1 MQPIQEPSTVA
12 VTRRTVLL
20 SSSAGLGIALLSA
33 CSSDP
38 DDASS
43 NAGPSPTQT
52 PEPTPTPT
60 PQMRV
65 WEDNTTVPHL
75 FFHSLVADTDRAFD
89 GDDEAAGYLDYMA
102 TIEEFETFLRQV
114 HERGYVL
121 ISPHDIYE
129 TAPDG
134 TVASKQLEVPV
145 GKRPLVLSFDDLS
158 YYEYMEGDGFADNV
172 ALDDDGE
179 LTTTYTDAAGKT
191 QQGEFDYVPILE
203 RFVRENPDFSPHG
216 RKGVI
221 AMTGY
226 NGVLGYR
233 TSDLGYKDENPDLEK
248 DKKTATEV
256 ADAMKAKGWE
266 FASHTWGHLNC
277 TEMPLPTLQA
287 DTEKWKAEV
296 EPIVGQTD
304 LLIYP
309 FGADIAG
316 PEPYSEANAK
326 FDYFKAQGFNAF
338 FNVDASSPAWNQ
350 YGDRSLRQARINV
363 DGISL
368 KAAVEGKNDVLNEF
382 FDPRALLDPARP
394 ASIAGS

>member
-1 MQPIQEPSTVA
+1 MT

-20 SSSAGLGIALLSA
+20 SSSAGLGLALLSA
-33 CSSDP
+33 CASGS

-43 NAGPSPTQT
+43 SAEQSPSPTQT

-60 PQMRV
+60 PETQV

-89 GDDEAAGYLDYMA
+89 GDEDAAGYLDYMA
-102 TIEEFETFLRQV
+102 TIEEFETFLRQA

-121 ISPHDIYE
+121 ISPHDIYA

-134 TVASKQLEVPV
+134 TVSSKELEVPV
-145 GKRPLVLSFDDLS
+145 GKKPLVLSFDDLS
-158 YYEYMEGDGFADNV
+158 YYEYMEGDGFADDV
-172 ALDDDGE
+172 ALDDEGG

-191 QQGEFDYVPILE
+191 QQGEYDYVPILE
-203 RFVRENPDFSPHG
+203 RFIEENPDFSPNG

-248 DKKTATEV
+248 DKRTATEV
-256 ADAMKAKGWE
+256 ADAMKERGWE
-266 FASHTWGHLNC
+266 FASHTWGHLSC
-277 TEMPLPTLQA
+277 TEMPLATLQE
-287 DTEKWKAEV
+287 DMGKWKAEV
-296 EPIVGQTD
+296 EPIVGKTD

-326 FDYFKAQGFNAF
+326 FAFYKAEGFNAF

-368 KAAVEGKNDVLNEF
+368 KAAVEGKNDVLNGF
-382 FDPRALLDPARP
+382 FDPHAVLDPARP